1 MVSIIEKD
9 YIICGSCN
17 LKFERDKEFRN
28 CCNCFAC
35 TGCEIYY
42 CPGCNNE
49 IVITPVKS
57 IRNSSDHIEIT
68 RKRSKKRNQKKS

>member
-1 MVSIIEKD
+1 MASIIEKN

-17 LKFERDKEFRN
+17 MKFERGKEFRN

-35 TGCEIYY
+35 SGCEIYY
-42 CPGCNNE
+42 CPGCDNE

-68 RKRSKKRNQKKS
+68 RKISKKRNL

>member
-42 CPGCNNE
+42 CPECDNE
-49 IVITPVKS
+49 IVITPVRSMKT
-57 IRNSSDHIEIT
+57 SSDHIEIG
-68 RKRSKKRNQKKS
+68 RKESRKKDY